1 MCLFVQNP
9 PKNSIYNPIKQIN
22 LPDFAPLSVIY
33 EVLAVAGPREEF
45 TSAGQTQ
52 MDDGDAGTLRPLT

>member
-9 PKNSIYNPIKQIN
+9 PKNSIYNHIKQIN

-33 EVLAVAGPREEF
+33 EVLAVAGPREEL